1 MTVIECVPNFS
12 EGRNR
17 QVLDGLRTILAST
30 PRVKLLGY
38 ESGQSVN
45 RSVFTLAGDAQ
56 EIVQLLYGAIAAAS
70 ESIDMRKHTGEH
82 PRIGACDVCP
92 FIPLDD
98 KPESMQVCVESSR
111 KLGKMVGDDW
121 DIPVFLYGESASHIN
136 RRELAALRRG
146 GYEGLEAKLKDPEY
160 APDFGPTKFNA
171 RSGATIIGARKILIA
186 YNISL
191 NTKSREI
198 AQAVAKEVR
207 ESKLNPNSGLKSVK
221 AMGWVIEDENFNCAQ
236 VSMNLMDYKT
246 TGMYEAFVK
255 VSAAAEKLGAK
266 VTGSEVVGLA
276 PLEALLNT
284 AKKTGKAYQD
294 VPEAELV
301 SRAIDFLGLNLH
313 YEFNPEA
320 KILDYALKKLP
331 QLRSQQ

>member
-1 MTVIECVPNFS
+1 MTIIECVPNFS
-12 EGRNR
+12 EGRN
-17 QVLDGLRTILAST
+17 QQILDCLRKTMGETLVHLI
-30 PRVKLLGY
+30 GY

-45 RSVFTLAGDAQ
+45 RSVFTLVGEPQ
-56 EIVQLLYGAIAAAS
+56 KVVQVLYAAIS
-70 ESIDMRKHTGEH
+70 ISSNLIDMRKHKGEH

-98 KPESMQVCVESSR
+98 KPESMQVCVEASR
-111 KLGKMVGDDW
+111 KLGKMVGEQLNV
-121 DIPVFLYGESASHIN
+121 PVFLYGESASHIS

-146 GYEGLEAKLKDPEY
+146 EYEGLAAKLQDPDY
-160 APDFGPTKFNA
+160 APDYGPAKFNA
-171 RSGATIIGARKILIA
+171 RSGATVIGARQILVA

-198 AQAVAKEVR
+198 AQAIAKEVR
-207 ESKLNPNSGLKSVK
+207 ESKLSGSGLKSVK
-221 AMGWVIEDENFNCAQ
+221 AMGWVIEDENYNCAQ
-236 VSMNLMDYKT
+236 VSMNLMDYKR

-266 VTGSEVVGLA
+266 VTGSEVVGLV

-284 AKKTGKAYQD
+284 AKQTGKAYQD
-294 VPEAELV
+294 IPEKELV
-301 SRAIDFLGLNLH
+301 SRAIDFLELNLH
-313 YEFNPEA
+313 YQFNPEA

-331 QLRSQQ
+331 QFKPQQ

>member
-12 EGRNR
+12 EGRN
-17 QVLDGLRTILAST
+17 QVVLDGLKGILGST

-45 RSVFTLAGDAQ
+45 RSVFTLAGDAE
-56 EIVQLLYGAIAAAS
+56 EIVVMLYGAIAASQA
-70 ESIDMRKHTGEH
+70 IDMRKHTGEH
-82 PRIGACDVCP
+82 PRLGACDVCP

-98 KPESMQVCVESSR
+98 KPESMQVCVEASR
-111 KLGKMVGDDW
+111 KLGKMVGEELSV
-121 DIPVFLYGESASHIN
+121 PVFLYGESASHIS
-136 RRELAALRRG
+136 RRELAALRKG
-146 GYEGLEAKLKDPEY
+146 GYEGLAAKLQDPEY
-160 APDFGPTKFNA
+160 APDFGPVKFNA
-171 RSGATIIGARKILIA
+171 RSGATVIGARQILVA

-198 AQAVAKEVR
+198 AQAIAKEVR

-255 VSAAAEKLGAK
+255 VSAGAEKLGAK
-266 VTGSEVVGLA
+266 VTGSEVVGLV

-284 AKKTGKAYQD
+284 AKQTGKAYQD
-294 VPEAELV
+294 VSEKELV

-313 YEFNPEA
+313 YKFDPEA

-331 QLRSQQ
+331 QLRSRP